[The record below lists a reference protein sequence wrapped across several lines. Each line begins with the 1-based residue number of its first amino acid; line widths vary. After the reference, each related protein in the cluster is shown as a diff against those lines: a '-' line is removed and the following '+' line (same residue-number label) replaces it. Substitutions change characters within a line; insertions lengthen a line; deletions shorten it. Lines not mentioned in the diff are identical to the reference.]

1 MRLANLK
8 VIPHPRGFMHRE
20 LFDNGY
26 GISVIP
32 EEDGE
37 HYEVAVLEHSKGH
50 KAHLTY
56 DTVITDDV
64 LRYCTVNAVNT
75 LIERIRNLP
84 SRTVPASVFVTK
96 SRPNKNEYTRGG

>member
-1 MRLANLK
+1 MKLEELNIR
-8 VIPHPRGFMHRE
+8 PHFRGFMHQQ

-37 HYEVAVLEHSKGH
+37 TYEVAVLEHSEGK
-50 KAHLTY
+50 KAYLTY
-56 DTVITDDV
+56 DTVITNDV
-64 LRYCTVNAVNT
+64 IRYATVNAVDT

-84 SRTVPASVFVTK
+84 TV
-96 SRPNKNEYTRGG
+96 

>member
-1 MRLANLK
+1 MKLSDLSVR
-8 VIPHPRGFMHRE
+8 PHFRGFMHQQ

-26 GISVIP
+26 GISVVP

-37 HYEVAVLEHSKGH
+37 HYEVAVLEHKKGH

-64 LRYCTVNAVNT
+64 IRWCTVDAVDT
-75 LIERIRNLP
+75 LIDRISNLP
-84 SRTVPASVFVTK
+84 PREIAVGPL
-96 SRPNKNEYTRGG
+96 RQ

>member
-1 MRLANLK
+1 MKLDDLQLF
-8 VIPHPRGFMHRE
+8 PHPAGFQHKE

-26 GISVIP
+26 GVSIIP
-32 EEDGE
+32 ELDGE

-64 LRYCTVNAVNT
+64 IRYCDVNAVDT
-75 LIERIRNLP
+75 LIDRIRNLP
-84 SRTVPASVFVTK
+84 PREVAVGPL
-96 SRPNKNEYTRGG
+96 RQ

>member
-1 MRLANLK
+1 MKLSELQVR
-8 VIPHPRGFMHRE
+8 PHPRGFMHQE

-37 HYEVAVLEHSKGH
+37 TYEVAVLEHSEGK

-56 DTVITDDV
+56 DTVITNDV
-64 LRYCTVNAVNT
+64 IRYATVNAVDT
-75 LIERIRNLP
+75 LIDRIRNLP
-84 SRTVPASVFVTK
+84 TV
-96 SRPNKNEYTRGG
+96 

>member
-1 MRLANLK
+1 MRLTDLS
-8 VIPHPRGFMHRE
+8 VRPHFRGFMHQQ

-37 HYEVAVLEHSKGH
+37 HYEVAVLEHFKGR

-56 DTVITDDV
+56 DTEVTNDVI
-64 LRYCTVNAVNT
+64 RYATVNAVDT
-75 LIERIRNLP
+75 FIERIRNLP
-84 SRTVPASVFVTK
+84 PR
-96 SRPNKNEYTRGG
+96 

>member
-1 MRLANLK
+1 MNLADLK
-8 VIPHPRGFMHRE
+8 VRPHFRGFMHQD

-32 EEDGE
+32 EEDGVT
-37 HYEVAVLEHSKGH
+37 YEVAVLEHSKGH

-64 LRYCTVNAVNT
+64 IRYCDVNAVDT
-75 LIERIRNLP
+75 LIERISNLP
-84 SRTVPASVFVTK
+84 PRSAPVGS
-96 SRPNKNEYTRGG
+96 SLQ

>member
-1 MRLANLK
+1 MKLADLN
-8 VIPHPRGFMHRE
+8 VRPHFRGFMHHQ

-26 GISVIP
+26 GISVVP

-37 HYEVAVLEHSKGH
+37 HYEVAVLEHKKGH

-64 LRYCTVNAVNT
+64 IRWCTVDAVDT
-75 LIERIRNLP
+75 LIDRISNLP
-84 SRTVPASVFVTK
+84 PREIAVGPL
-96 SRPNKNEYTRGG
+96 RQ

>member
-1 MRLANLK
+1 MRLADLK

-20 LFDNGY
+20 RFDNGY

-32 EEDGE
+32 EKDGE

-64 LRYCTVNAVNT
+64 LRYCTVNAVDT

>member
-1 MRLANLK
+1 MRLADLK

-26 GISVIP
+26 GVSVIP

-64 LRYCTVNAVNT
+64 LRYCTVNAVDT

>member
-1 MRLANLK
+1 MNLADLK
-8 VIPHPRGFMHRE
+8 VYPHFRGFRHQE

-26 GISVIP
+26 GISVVP
-32 EEDGE
+32 EMDGE
-37 HYEVAVLEHSKGH
+37 HYEVAVLEHSQGL

-64 LRYCTVNAVNT
+64 IRYCTVNAVDT

-84 SRTVPASVFVTK
+84 AQTK
-96 SRPNKNEYTRGG
+96 

>member
-1 MRLANLK
+1 MNLSDLN
-8 VIPHPRGFMHRE
+8 VRPHFRGFMHQQ

-56 DTVITDDV
+56 DTVITNDV
-64 LRYCTVNAVNT
+64 IRYATVNAVDT

-84 SRTVPASVFVTK
+84 ARTIAVGLG
-96 SRPNKNEYTRGG
+96 RQ

>member
-1 MRLANLK
+1 MKLEDLK
-8 VIPHPRGFMHRE
+8 VRPHFRGFMHQG

-37 HYEVAVLEHSKGH
+37 TYEVAVLEHSQGR

-64 LRYCTVNAVNT
+64 IRYCTVNAVDT

-84 SRTVPASVFVTK
+84 SR
-96 SRPNKNEYTRGG
+96 

>member
-1 MRLANLK
+1 MNLADLK
-8 VIPHPRGFMHRE
+8 VRPHFRGFMHQD
-20 LFDNGY
+20 LFENGY

-37 HYEVAVLEHSKGH
+37 HFEVAVLEHSKGH

-64 LRYCTVNAVNT
+64 IRYCTVNGVDI

-84 SRTVPASVFVTK
+84 SRKVALGPL
-96 SRPNKNEYTRGG
+96 RQ